1 MLYRNDVFEIAETG
15 FRGRL
20 LAVIAGADE
29 AWVID
34 IRNPVA
40 LPRMKPLS
48 KLLAMEAGGRL
59 IVSAPPVIPSLGA
72 SPHSLSHRDAAW
84 ERIKPLVSHPG
95 IFNPGER
102 NRLVREQAHSV
113 KCSPQTLYSALR
125 KFWQGGQTR
134 DALLPA
140 FHTRG
145 TKSGGETAG
154 RGRKSSVSG
163 HPIFQMD
170 AKDIGRIEK
179 AVRDYYLSDD
189 VVTMDAAYQRCLER
203 YYSYVDGNGA
213 RYILPRGERPTLRQF
228 KRILKQKFDLET
240 TIRKRKGDKDYE
252 QNHRALLGSVDQ
264 DCLGVGHIY
273 EIDATIADVFLVSSR
288 NRSRI
293 IGKPT
298 LYLIYDRRSRLVVG
312 FYVGLEAASWPAA
325 MQAILS
331 ITENKEALCHR
342 LGVEYAPADWPADG
356 VFPQAFL
363 GDRGEMASK
372 NSSLLVAGLETA
384 VINAVALRPEQKGT
398 VECGFKLIQ
407 RSMADAVPGYEP
419 PENVFKRRGKAY
431 FKDASL
437 TLDEFTSLILANI
450 IGHNRKVMPGF
461 PASAEML
468 SRGMLPIPRDIW
480 ANEVATRMGLL
491 SRFSENQV
499 RFALLPQDQATVSR
513 DGIYFRGCY
522 YTCPE
527 AIEQKWFVK
536 AGRGKFR
543 VDISYDRRL
552 VDNIFIH
559 VKGDPSRYFNGSLLE
574 KSRDYAG
581 LSFDEAEIYER
592 LRAKMR
598 SRAEDVARQ
607 VQSDFHA
614 HSDPIV
620 KAAKTEAKAASKG
633 KSKTARKADIVDDRF
648 EERRL
653 RRQQEADMSRS
664 SVEPDSPR
672 AQVIAMP
679 TKSSEPSP
687 EAIQQPPTTL
697 AEKLRRKRQEMLNER
712 KQ

>member
-1 MLYRNDVFEIAETG
+1 MLYKNDVFEMAG
-15 FRGRL
+15 SGARWRL
-20 LAVIAGADE
+20 LAANPATDE
-29 AWVID
+29 AWIIKLEDV
-34 IRNPVA
+34 RA
-40 LPRMKPLS
+40 LPCLKQLS
-48 KLLAMEAGGRL
+48 QLLAVAA
-59 IVSAPPVIPSLGA
+59 VVKSATVLVPSTRA
-72 SPHSLSHRDAAW
+72 SQQALSHRDTAW
-84 ERIKPLVSHPG
+84 GRIKPLVANPG
-95 IFNPGER
+95 IFQPEER
-102 NRLVREQAHSV
+102 SRLVRDHANSIG
-113 KCSPQTLYSALR
+113 CSLQTLYTALR
-125 KFWQGGQTR
+125 KYWQGGQTK

-140 FHTRG
+140 FHKRG
-145 TKSGGETAG
+145 TKGGATAG
-154 RGRKSSVSG
+154 RGRKSTVSG
-163 HPIFQMD
+163 HAVFQAGPED
-170 AKDIGRIEK
+170 AKLIEK
-179 AVRDYYLSDD
+179 AIRKYYL
-189 VVTMDAAYQRCLER
+189 VGEVTTMAAAYQRCLEDH
-203 YYSYVDGNGA
+203 YSYLDGNGV
-213 RYILPRGERPTLRQF
+213 RYIRPLGERPTQRQF
-228 KRILKQKFDLET
+228 RRILKQKFDLET
-240 TIRKRKGDKDYE
+240 TIRKRKGDKTFE
-252 QNHRALLGSVDQ
+252 QNHRARLGSVDQ

-273 EIDATIADVFLVSSR
+273 EIDATIADVFVVALR
-288 NRSRI
+288 DRSRI

-298 LYLIYDRRSRLVVG
+298 FYLIYDRRSRLIVG
-312 FYVGLEAASWPAA
+312 FYVGLEAPSWPAA

-331 ITENKEALCHR
+331 IAENKEALCHR

-372 NSSLLVAGLETA
+372 NSNLLVAGLETT
-384 VINAVALRPEQKGT
+384 VINAVAMRPDQKGT
-398 VECGFKLIQ
+398 VECGFKLIH

-419 PENVFKRRGKAY
+419 PENVSKRRGKAY
-431 FKDASL
+431 FKDACL
-437 TLDEFTSLILANI
+437 TLDEFASLILANI
-450 IGHNRKVMPGF
+450 IAHNRKVMPGF

-480 ANEVATRMGLL
+480 AHEVATRMGLL
-491 SRFSENQV
+491 SRFSEEQV
-499 RFALLPQDQATVSR
+499 RFNLLPQDQAMVSR

-536 AGRGKFR
+536 AGQGKFR

-559 VKGDPSRYFNGSLLE
+559 VKGDPSRHYNGSLLD

-581 LSFDEAEIYER
+581 LSFDEVEVYER

-598 SRAEDVARQ
+598 SQAEGVARQ

-620 KAAKTEAKAASKG
+620 EAAKAEAKAVSKG
-633 KSKTARKADIVDDRF
+633 KSKTARKADIVDDRL

-664 SVEPDSPR
+664 SVKPDSPR

-679 TKSSEPSP
+679 TKSSESNP
-687 EAIQQPPTTL
+687 EAVQQPPTTL
-697 AEKLRRKRQEMLNER
+697 AEKLRRKHQEMLNER

>member
-20 LAVIAGADE
+20 LAPTLATDE

-34 IRNPVA
+34 LGDPVS
-40 LPRMKPLS
+40 LPRKRSLS
-48 KLLAMEAGGRL
+48 KLLAMEESGAL
-59 IVSAPPVIPSLGA
+59 IVCAPPVTSSLGA
-72 SPHSLSHRDAAW
+72 SPRSLSHRDVVW
-84 ERIKPLVSHPG
+84 ERIEPLASHPD
-95 IFNPGER
+95 IFKPEER
-102 NRLVREQAHSV
+102 NRLVREQAQRA

-125 KFWQGGQTR
+125 RFWQGGQTK

-140 FHTRG
+140 FHKRG
-145 TKSGGETAG
+145 AKSGGETAG
-154 RGRKSSVSG
+154 RGRKSTTSG
-163 HPIFQMD
+163 HAIFQMRTE
-170 AKDIGRIEK
+170 DIGRIEK
-179 AVRDYYLSDD
+179 AIRDYYLADD

-240 TIRKRKGDKDYE
+240 TIRKRKGDKEFE
-252 QNHRALLGSVDQ
+252 QNHRALLGSADQ
-264 DCLGVGHIY
+264 DCLGIGHIY

-288 NRSRI
+288 DRSRI

-331 ITENKEALCHR
+331 IAENKEALCHR
-342 LGVEYAPADWPADG
+342 LGVAYDPADWPADG
-356 VFPQAFL
+356 VLPQAFL

-372 NSSLLVAGLETA
+372 NSSLLVAGLEIA
-384 VINAVALRPEQKGT
+384 VTNAVALRPEQKGT

-419 PENVFKRRGKAY
+419 PENVSKRRGKAY
-431 FKDASL
+431 FKDACL

-450 IGHNRKVMPGF
+450 VAHNRKVMPGF

-468 SRGMLPIPRDIW
+468 SRGVLPIPRDIW
-480 ANEVATRMGLL
+480 VTEVATRMGLL
-491 SRFSENQV
+491 SRFSEEQV
-499 RFALLPQDQATVSR
+499 RFALLPQAQATVSR
-513 DGIYFRGCY
+513 DGIDFRGCHY
-522 YTCPE
+522 SCPE
-527 AIEQKWFVK
+527 AIEKKWFVK

-552 VDNIFIH
+552 VDNIFLH
-559 VKGDPSRYFNGSLLE
+559 VKSDPSRYFTGTLLE

-581 LSFDEAEIYER
+581 LSFDEVQVYER

-598 SRAEDVARQ
+598 SQAEDVKRQ

-620 KAAKTEAKAASKG
+620 DAAKAEARAVSKG
-633 KSKTARKADIVDDRF
+633 KSKTARKADIVDDRLA
-648 EERRL
+648 ERRL

-664 SVEPDSPR
+664 SVRPDSTG
-672 AQVIAMP
+672 AEVIALP
-679 TKSSEPSP
+679 TKSSESTL
-687 EAIQQPPTTL
+687 AAGQQTPMTL
-697 AEKLRRKRQEMLNER
+697 AEKLRRKHQEMLNER

>member
-1 MLYRNDVFEIAETG
+1 MLYRNDVFDIAKTG

-20 LAVIAGADE
+20 LAVILETDE
-29 AWVID
+29 AWIID
-34 IRNPVA
+34 LSDPLA
-40 LPRMKPLS
+40 MPRRKPLS
-48 KLLAMEAGGRL
+48 QLLEMEDGGGL
-59 IVSAPPVIPSLGA
+59 VVCASPVMPSLGA
-72 SPHSLSHRDAAW
+72 SPRALSHRDAAW
-84 ERIKPLVSHPG
+84 ERIKPLVANPE
-95 IFNPGER
+95 IFNAEVR
-102 NRLVREQAHSV
+102 NHLVREQAQSI

-125 KFWQGGQTR
+125 KYWQGGQTR

-140 FHTRG
+140 FHKRG

-154 RGRKSSVSG
+154 RGRKSTVSG
-163 HPIFQMD
+163 HSIFQMEL
-170 AKDIGRIEK
+170 KDIKHIEQAIRK
-179 AVRDYYLSDD
+179 HYLGSD
-189 VVTMDAAYQRCLER
+189 VVTMDAAYQYCLDH
-203 YYSYVDGNGA
+203 YYSYIDGNGS

-228 KRILKQKFDLET
+228 KRVLKQKFDLET
-240 TIRKRKGDKDYE
+240 TIRKRAGDKEFE
-252 QNHRALLGSVDQ
+252 QNHRARLGSMDQ
-264 DCLGVGHIY
+264 DCHGVGHIY
-273 EIDATIADVFLVSSR
+273 EIDATIADVFVVSSR
-288 NRSRI
+288 DRSRI

-298 LYLIYDRRSRLVVG
+298 LYLIYDRRSRLIVG
-312 FYVGLEAASWPAA
+312 FYVGLEAPSWPAA

-331 ITENKEALCHR
+331 ITEDKEALCHR
-342 LGVEYAPADWPADG
+342 FGVEYAPADWPADG
-356 VFPQAFL
+356 VFPEAFL
-363 GDRGEMASK
+363 GDRGEMAGK
-372 NSSLLVAGLETA
+372 NSNLLVAGLETV

-398 VECGFKLIQ
+398 VECGFKLIH
-407 RSMADAVPGYEP
+407 RSMADVTPGYEP

-431 FKDASL
+431 FKDACL

-450 IGHNRKVMPGF
+450 VAHNRKVMPGF

-480 ANEVATRMGLL
+480 ANEVATRMGLI
-491 SRFSENQV
+491 SRFSEEQV

-527 AIEQKWFVK
+527 AIEQKWFVN
-536 AGRGKFR
+536 AGRGRFR

-559 VKGDPSRYFNGSLLE
+559 AKGDPSRYFNGSLLD

-581 LSFDEAEIYER
+581 LSFDEVEVYER

-598 SRAEDVARQ
+598 SQSDDVARQ

-620 KAAKTEAKAASKG
+620 EAAKEKAKAASKG
-633 KSKTARKADIVDDRF
+633 KSKTALKADIVDDRL

-664 SVEPDSPR
+664 SIKPDSPR

-679 TKSSEPSP
+679 TKSSEPNP
-687 EAIQQPPTTL
+687 ATAPQTPTTL
-697 AEKLRRKRQEMLNER
+697 AEKLRRKHQEMLNER